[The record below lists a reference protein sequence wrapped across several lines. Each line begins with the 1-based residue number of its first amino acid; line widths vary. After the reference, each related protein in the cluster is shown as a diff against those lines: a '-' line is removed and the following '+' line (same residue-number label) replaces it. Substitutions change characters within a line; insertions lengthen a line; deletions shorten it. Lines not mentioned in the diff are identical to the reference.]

1 MVQDTSPIHGD
12 HVSNQRLTHSLVFWI
27 AVFTTLAIGVH
38 LFLWGLDANH
48 AQVPLISAIV
58 LGGMPLIWNLLR
70 SAWRREFGADMLA
83 GVSILTSLWLGEYL
97 AGAIVV
103 LMLSGGETLESYAMQ
118 RASSVL
124 AALAKRSPTIAH
136 KKVGSDIS
144 DIPVSEVH
152 VGDVLVILPNEVA
165 PVDGVVREGRGTMD
179 ESYLTGEP
187 YKVSKA
193 PGAAVLSGAINGV
206 DALTIEA
213 LRVAAD
219 SRYARIMTVME
230 DASQTKPRIR
240 RLADSLGAWYTP
252 LALVIAGL
260 AWAISG
266 DPVRF
271 LAVLVVATPCPLLIA
286 IPVALLGAIS
296 LAASRTIIIKD
307 TAILEQIDR
316 CTTLILDKT
325 GTLTLG
331 SPSVTNVEGP
341 SVDQGLLYA
350 AALER
355 FSKHPLGPAI
365 VEASKGRAD
374 NLVVESMSERP
385 GEGLSGVVEGVQVQV
400 TGRSKL
406 AKSGHPDAGKLP
418 ETRSGLECIVLLD
431 NAYAATIHLHDQ
443 PRQEGRP
450 FISHLGPNHRFTR
463 VMIVSGDHESEVAY
477 LAEQVGIDIVHASCT
492 PEEKVAIVRAE
503 TALAPTLFVG
513 DGVNDAPALMVATCG
528 VAFGQTNEVTTEA
541 AGAVILDPSLRR
553 LDELFHISSRF
564 RSIALQ
570 SAIGGMSLS
579 IFGMGFA
586 AFGVLTPVMG
596 AIAQEIIDLVAILN
610 SLRVAV
616 RPGELS
622 DV

>member
-1 MVQDTSPIHGD
+1 MAE
-12 HVSNQRLTHSLVFWI
+12 QRLTHNLVFWI
-27 AVFTTLAIGVH
+27 AVFTTVAIGVH
-38 LFLWGLDANH
+38 LVLWGIEADY
-48 AQVPLISAIV
+48 AQAPLIAAIV
-58 LGGMPLIWNLLR
+58 LGGLPLIWNLIS
-70 SAWRREFGADMLA
+70 SAMRREFGADMLA
-83 GVSILTSLWLGEYL
+83 GVSIITSLMLGEYL

-103 LMLSGGETLESYAMQ
+103 LMLSGGETLESYAMG
-118 RASSVL
+118 RASAVL

-136 KKVGSDIS
+136 RRTGSNIS
-144 DIPVSEVH
+144 DIPVSEVA
-152 VGDVLVILPNEVA
+152 VGDLVIVLPHETA
-165 PVDGVVREGRGTMD
+165 PVDGIVREGHGTMD

-213 LRVAAD
+213 TKIAAD

-230 DASQTKPRIR
+230 DASQTRPRIR

-260 AWAISG
+260 AWMISG

-307 TAILEQIDR
+307 TSILEQIDR
-316 CTTLILDKT
+316 CKTLILDKT

-331 SPSVTNVEGP
+331 TPSVTNVEGP
-341 SVDQGLLYA
+341 DVDRGLLYA

-365 VEASKGRAD
+365 VEAAKGRAD
-374 NLVVESMSERP
+374 DLQVDSMSERP
-385 GEGLSGVVEGVQVQV
+385 GEGLSGIVAGVEVKV

-406 AKSGHPDAGKLP
+406 VSSNHPDAALLP
-418 ETRSGLECIVLLD
+418 ETRSGLECIVLIEGK
-431 NAYAATIHLHDQ
+431 YAATIHLHDQ
-443 PRQEGRP
+443 PRTEGEP
-450 FISHLGPNHRFTR
+450 FIRHLSANHRFTK
-463 VMIVSGDHESEVAY
+463 VMIVSGDRESEVAY
-477 LAEQVGIDIVHASCT
+477 LAQQVGIDIVHAGCT
-492 PEEKVAIVRAE
+492 PEEKVEIVRAE

-513 DGVNDAPALMVATCG
+513 DGINDAPALMSATCG

-541 AGAVILDPSLRR
+541 AGAVILEPSLRR
-553 LDELFHISSRF
+553 LDELFHISTRF

-570 SAIGGMSLS
+570 SAIGGMTLS
-579 IFGMGFA
+579 MFGMGFA

-596 AIAQEIIDLVAILN
+596 AVAQEVIDLVAILN
-610 SLRVAV
+610 SLRVAM
-616 RPGELS
+616 RPGTLS

>member
-1 MVQDTSPIHGD
+1 MAE
-12 HVSNQRLTHSLVFWI
+12 QRLTHNLVFWI
-27 AVFTTLAIGVH
+27 AVFTTVAIGVH
-38 LFLWGLDANH
+38 LVLWGIEADY
-48 AQVPLISAIV
+48 AQAPLIAAIV
-58 LGGMPLIWNLLR
+58 LGGLPLIWNLIS
-70 SAWRREFGADMLA
+70 SAMRREFGADMLA
-83 GVSILTSLWLGEYL
+83 GVSIITSLMLGEYL

-103 LMLSGGETLESYAMQ
+103 LMLSGGETLESYAMG
-118 RASSVL
+118 RASAVL

-136 KKVGSDIS
+136 RRTGSNIS
-144 DIPVSEVH
+144 DIPVSEVA
-152 VGDVLVILPNEVA
+152 VGDLVIVLPHETA
-165 PVDGVVREGRGTMD
+165 PVDGIVREGHGTMD

-213 LRVAAD
+213 TKIAAD

-230 DASQTKPRIR
+230 DASQTRPRIR

-260 AWAISG
+260 AWLISG

-307 TAILEQIDR
+307 TSILEQIDR
-316 CTTLILDKT
+316 CKTLILDKT

-331 SPSVTNVEGP
+331 TPSVTNVEGP
-341 SVDQGLLYA
+341 DVDRGLLYA

-365 VEASKGRAD
+365 VEAAKGRAD
-374 NLVVESMSERP
+374 DLQVDSMSERP
-385 GEGLSGVVEGVQVQV
+385 GEGLSGIVAGVEVKV

-406 AKSGHPDAGKLP
+406 VSSNHPDAALLP
-418 ETRSGLECIVLLD
+418 ETRSGLECIVLIEGK
-431 NAYAATIHLHDQ
+431 YAATIHLHDQ
-443 PRQEGRP
+443 PRTEGEP
-450 FISHLGPNHRFTR
+450 FIRHLSANHRFTK
-463 VMIVSGDHESEVAY
+463 VMIVSGDRESEVAY
-477 LAEQVGIDIVHASCT
+477 LAQQVGIDIVHAGCT
-492 PEEKVAIVRAE
+492 PEEKVEIVRAE

-513 DGVNDAPALMVATCG
+513 DGINDAPALMSATCG

-541 AGAVILDPSLRR
+541 AGAVILEPSLRR
-553 LDELFHISSRF
+553 LDELFHISTRF

-570 SAIGGMSLS
+570 SAIGGMTLS
-579 IFGMGFA
+579 MFGMGFA

-596 AIAQEIIDLVAILN
+596 AVAQEVIDLVAILN
-610 SLRVAV
+610 SLRVAM
-616 RPGELS
+616 RPGTLS

>member
-1 MVQDTSPIHGD
+1 VVQEPSTFRGYHMSE
-12 HVSNQRLTHSLVFWI
+12 QRLTHNLVFWI
-27 AVFTTLAIGVH
+27 AVFTVVAIAVH
-38 LFLWGLDANH
+38 LILWGVGADFTH
-48 AQVPLISAIV
+48 IPLIVAII
-58 LGGMPLIWNLLR
+58 LGGIPLIWNLIS
-70 SAWRREFGADMLA
+70 SALRREFGADMLA
-83 GVSILTSLWLGEYL
+83 GVSIITSLILGEYL

-103 LMLSGGETLESYAMQ
+103 LMLSGGATLESYAMG
-118 RASSVL
+118 RASAVL

-136 KKVGSDIS
+136 RRTGSEIS
-144 DIPVSEVH
+144 DIPVSEVV
-152 VGDVLVILPNEVA
+152 VGDLVVVLPHETA
-165 PVDGVVREGRGTMD
+165 PVDGIVREGHGTMD

-193 PGAAVLSGAINGV
+193 PGATVLSGAINGV
-206 DALTIEA
+206 DALTVEA
-213 LRVAAD
+213 TQIAAD

-230 DASQTKPRIR
+230 DASQTRPRIR
-240 RLADSLGAWYTP
+240 RLADKLGAWYTP

-260 AWAISG
+260 AWMISG

-307 TAILEQIDR
+307 TSILEQIDR

-341 SVDQGLLYA
+341 DVDRGLLYA

-355 FSKHPLGPAI
+355 YSKHPLGSAI
-365 VEASKGRAD
+365 VEAAEGRAD
-374 NLVVESMSERP
+374 DLQVDSMSERP
-385 GEGLSGVVEGVQVQV
+385 GEGLSGIVAGVNVKV

-406 AKSGHPDAGKLP
+406 VSSNHPDAGLLP
-418 ETRSGLECIVLLD
+418 ETRSGLECIVLID
-431 NAYAATIHLHDQ
+431 GNYAATIHLHDQ
-443 PRQEGRP
+443 PRTDGKP
-450 FISHLGPNHRFTR
+450 FIQHLRPNHQFTK
-463 VMIVSGDHESEVAY
+463 VMIVSGDRESEVAY
-477 LAEQVGIDIVHASCT
+477 LAQQVGIEIVHAGCT
-492 PEEKVAIVRAE
+492 PEEKVEIVRAE

-513 DGVNDAPALMVATCG
+513 DGINDAPALMTATCG

-541 AGAVILDPSLRR
+541 AGAVILEPSLRR

-570 SAIGGMSLS
+570 SAIGGMTLS

-596 AIAQEIIDLVAILN
+596 AVAQEVIDLVAILN
-610 SLRVAV
+610 SLRVAM
-616 RPGELS
+616 RPGTLS